1 MLFSLFA
8 WWTIVM
14 KRTCIGLLVLGSLAA
29 ALEARAQFPL
39 ESIAEQ
45 AFTPTEQEPGEE
57 DEIETDRDSF
67 TPATSVVGYGHTVVE
82 SAYTFID
89 NRTVKETH
97 SFPEIVT
104 RIGVT
109 DNIELRIG
117 WNYEV
122 GGAGN
127 PVSGNAPDDFEEEGA
142 AELEEE
148 SRLLYGG
155 KFQLTQQCDWTPR
168 TALILQGF
176 TPTSGEANDSDFS
189 TTYVGGWQFCE
200 GWEWDSAIRY
210 STSSAEEDHFNV
222 WAPST
227 VLKVPVGAGW
237 KAHAE
242 YFGIFTEGRETES
255 VQHYFSPGFHYL
267 VTPNF
272 ELGVRVGWGLNDQSP
287 NFFSN
292 FGGGVRF

>member
-1 MLFSLFA
+1 
-8 WWTIVM
+8 M

-29 ALEARAQFPL
+29 AASARAQFPL
-39 ESIAEQ
+39 ESIAER
-45 AFTPTEQEPGEE
+45 AFAQTEEEAGEE

-67 TPATSVVGYGHTVVE
+67 TPATSVVGYRHTVVE

-127 PVSGNAPDDFEEEGA
+127 PVSGNIPDDYEEETAG
-142 AELEEE
+142 ELEHE

-155 KFQLTQQCDWTPR
+155 KFQLTQQCGWRPR
-168 TALILQGF
+168 SALILAGS
-176 TPTSGEANDSDFS
+176 TPTSGEANDTNFLAH
-189 TTYVGGWQFCE
+189 YVAGWQFCD
-200 GWEWDSAIRY
+200 GWEWDSSLRY
-210 STSSAEEDHFNV
+210 GTSSFEEDHFNT

-227 VLKVPVGAGW
+227 VLKVPVAEGW

-242 YFGIFTEGRETES
+242 YFGVFTEGREPES
-255 VQHYFSPGFHYL
+255 VQHFFSPGIHTL
-267 VTPNF
+267 ITPNF